1 MNFFEENEILN
12 CLVTLKNGN
21 FCIDDKTCSVF
32 EEGLISYKFNIINR
46 EDPIYNL
53 KSLKNKIE
61 IKNMVNAH
69 IEDGVALTKFLY
81 WIKNH
86 KINNLTEKKIERK
99 LESFRKSRK
108 NYLYP
113 SFDTIAGSGPNG
125 AIIHYRSDKFSNRK
139 LRKDDLLL
147 LDSGG

>member
-1 MNFFEENEILN
+1 MS
-12 CLVTLKNGN
+12 K
-21 FCIDDKTCSVF
+21 
-32 EEGLISYKFNIINR
+32 

-53 KSLKNKIE
+53 KSLKNKTE
-61 IKNMVNAH
+61 IKNMINAH

-86 KINNLTEKKIERK
+86 KINNLTEKKVEKK
-99 LESFRKSRK
+99 LESFRKKNK

-125 AIIHYRSDKFSNRK
+125 AIIHYRSDKSSNRK
-139 LRKDDLLL
+139 LKKKIYY
-147 LDSGG
+147 